1 MGTLRK
7 TLEHNHT
14 WAINRIN
21 LMADDIDTIQDA
33 HSICQEFEEWLDPD
47 GINQEVFSLEYF
59 GEGSEYQ

>member
-1 MGTLRK
+1 
-7 TLEHNHT
+7 
-14 WAINRIN
+14 
-21 LMADDIDTIQDA
+21 MADDIDTIQDA